1 MTDDRTCSTC
11 KHSRSAEAIVGGKV
25 VHRGLLNCTQYRV
38 ENPEAIL
45 HAPFANCF
53 HRPVLWE
60 PKGGAC

>member
-11 KHSRSAEAIVGGKV
+11 KHSRSAETTVDEKRIRV
-25 VHRGLLNCTQYRV
+25 GLLNCTQYRV

-60 PKGGAC
+60 PKEGTC